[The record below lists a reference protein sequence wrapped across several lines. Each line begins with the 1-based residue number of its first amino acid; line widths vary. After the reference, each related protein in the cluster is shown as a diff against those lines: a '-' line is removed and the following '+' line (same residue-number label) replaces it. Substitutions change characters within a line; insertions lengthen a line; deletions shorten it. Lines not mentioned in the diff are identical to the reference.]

1 VLFRVNQAS
10 GIPLY
15 VQLMEQVKHA
25 LETGALRAGDQL
37 PAIRK
42 VAEDLIMNPNTV
54 VRAYRELQHEGI
66 IELRHGSGAYVSE
79 RAAGPARVTRKAQ
92 TIVQSALDRL
102 VQLGLTGEEIHR
114 LMENELSQ
122 LSNGKLPD
130 GKVEEIKS

>member
-15 VQLMEQVKHA
+15 LQLMEQVKHA
-25 LETGALRAGDQL
+25 LETGALRAGDHL

-42 VAEDLIMNPNTV
+42 VAEDLVMNPNTV

-79 RAAGPARVTRKAQ
+79 RADGPPRVTPKAQ
-92 TIVQSALDRL
+92 TIMQAALERL
-102 VQLGLTGEEIHR
+102 VRLGLTGEEIHR
-114 LMENELSQ
+114 LMENELAH
-122 LSNGKLPD
+122 LRDD
-130 GKVEEIKS
+130 GRT

>member
-1 VLFRVNQAS
+1 MLFRVNQAS

-66 IELRHGSGAYVSE
+66 VELRHGSGAYISD
-79 RAAGPARVTRKAQ
+79 RGAGPARVTRKAQ
-92 TIVQSALDRL
+92 DIMQAALDRL
-102 VQLGLTGEEIHR
+102 MQLGLTGEEIHR
-114 LMENELSQ
+114 LMENELAQ
-122 LSNGKLPD
+122 MRNGNVKPEQ
-130 GKVEEIKS
+130 VEGS